1 MAGSSKIGRN
11 APCPCGSGKKYKKCC
26 MRRHEAAR
34 SESAPAGPAT
44 GSKSSPA
51 PPAPAVSSPGFTYV
65 VAEIDELS
73 NSVVDLIDEGRL
85 DEAEERC
92 QELRERYPE
101 TVDWIMRLAAVY
113 EAREDWKRA
122 AEYYRRAADFAEQN
136 DGFDQDAIDDFR
148 DTASRLK
155 EKAGK

>member
-26 MRRHEAAR
+26 MQKDEATR
-34 SESAPAGPAT
+34 SESTPAGPAPVT
-44 GSKSSPA
+44 A
-51 PPAPAVSSPGFTYV
+51 PPGFSYV
-65 VAEIDELS
+65 VDDIDELS

-101 TVDWIMRLAAVY
+101 TVDWMMRLAAVY

-122 AEYYRRAADFAEQN
+122 AEYYRRSADFAEQN
-136 DGFDQDAIDDFR
+136 SGFDQAAIDDFR
-148 DTASRLK
+148 DTATQL
-155 EKAGK
+155 EDKAAHSK